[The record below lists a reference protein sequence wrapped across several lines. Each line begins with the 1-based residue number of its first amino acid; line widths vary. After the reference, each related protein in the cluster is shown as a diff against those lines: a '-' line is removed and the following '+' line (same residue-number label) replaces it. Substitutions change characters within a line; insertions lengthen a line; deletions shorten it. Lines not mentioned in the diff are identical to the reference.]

1 MSHPRP
7 AAIVTLAT
15 LDEDGRTL
23 TVLRR
28 GEHLEL
34 SLGQVP
40 LLSSAAL
47 GTEEAFG
54 ALASRVASA
63 APPRVLVG
71 GLGLGGTLRGALAS
85 LGPEAEVVVVEKLG
99 ALPELLTTHEA
110 FASYARGLDDAR
122 VRLVRGD
129 VWDALGPEEAALGFD
144 AVLLDVDNGPEW
156 ASFRTNARLYSRA
169 GLSRI
174 ASALRPA
181 GLVAVWSGYPRDA
194 FLASLRAV
202 GLAASIVPLVEG
214 GRVRARAYVG
224 EKPRERPSG

>member
-1 MSHPRP
+1 MSRGRHDGRAP
-7 AAIVTLAT
+7 IETLAT

-47 GTEEAFG
+47 GTEVAFG
-54 ALASRVASA
+54 ALASRVAER
-63 APPRVLVG
+63 PRPRVLLG
-71 GLGLGGTLRGALAS
+71 GLGLGGTLRGALAA
-85 LGPEAEVVVVEKLG
+85 LGDEAEVVVAEKLR

-110 FASYARGLDDAR
+110 FASYARGLDDPR
-122 VRLVRGD
+122 VRVVRAD
-129 VWDALGPEEAALGFD
+129 VWDALDRDGAAGEGGFD

-156 ASFRTNARLYSRA
+156 ASFRTNARLYSSA
-169 GLSRI
+169 GLAR
-174 ASALRPA
+174 AREALRPR
-181 GLVAVWSGYPRDA
+181 GLLAVWSGYPRDA
-194 FLASLRAV
+194 FVAALRSA
-202 GLAASIVPLVEG
+202 GLEPSIVPLEEG

-224 EKPRERPSG
+224 ALPP